1 MRLDE
6 SQSSINKE
14 TRGGKRPSSRLSVF
28 NAIRRPDNR
37 ESKSNGS
44 ALLLVLWVIGLLA
57 MIVASFA
64 FDAHLEG
71 KIISYSRKRLRAEA
85 LAQSGMEVAKM
96 LLDKQ
101 KTTSG
106 SVSDEVREE
115 DRWYEPALAL
125 SRGRST
131 TVNVSL
137 GEGTIRIDIEPEEV
151 WRNINKLT
159 EEDWERIFFAIG
171 LPEEYW
177 PELIDS
183 YFDWTDPDDIPR
195 DDGAETDD
203 YYSTLDPPYAAA
215 NGPFDTVRELLL
227 VKGFNEAILSGGVFN
242 PDAPKESQIVITNG
256 VERLLTTYGD
266 GKVNVNAVRQ
276 DNIAVLL
283 TLPGVTDIVAA
294 NAILEEREQLSTGA
308 VTTQHDLDEED
319 TSYKSVSDFM
329 SRVGD
334 LLDDTSIQ
342 NYITTKSSYFRITS
356 VGQVGR
362 TTRRI
367 WAVVYADEEDW
378 RILRWRE
385 EP

>member
-1 MRLDE
+1 MLPGEPHKPIR
-6 SQSSINKE
+6 NE
-14 TRGGKRPSSRLSVF
+14 TRGGATPPSRLSVF
-28 NAIRRPDNR
+28 HAFRPRKPGRRR
-37 ESKSNGS
+37 GS

-57 MIVASFA
+57 MIVVSFA

-71 KIISYSRKRLRAEA
+71 KIVSYSRKRLRAEA

-101 KTTSG
+101 KTTSAD
-106 SVSDEVREE
+106 VDDETKEKDE
-115 DRWYEPALAL
+115 WYEPALAL
-125 SRGRST
+125 SRGRSA
-131 TVNVSL
+131 TVNLTL
-137 GEGTIRIDIEPEEV
+137 GEGTIRLDIEPEEV

-159 EEDWERIFFAIG
+159 EEDWERIFYAIG
-171 LPEEYW
+171 LPEEFW

-183 YFDWTDPDDIPR
+183 YFDWTDPDDMPR

-203 YYSTLDPPYAAA
+203 YYATLDPPYVAA

-242 PDAPKESQIVITNG
+242 PDAPKESRIVISNG

-319 TSYKSVSDFM
+319 TSYKSVGDFM

-334 LLDDTSIQ
+334 LLDDDEIR
-342 NYITTKSSYFRITS
+342 NHITTKSSYFRITS

-367 WAVVYADEEDW
+367 WAVVYADDKDW